1 MPTYF
6 ETLAE
11 LCEKLGTTKKRSLM
25 IKLVADFLK
34 RLEPLE
40 VEPAV
45 SMILGRSFPRGSS
58 LKLDVS
64 WATISEI
71 IKRLTNA
78 DWNLFLSIF
87 KRTGDL
93 GSAVKEFLEKSRT
106 YRQKVLLENPLTIIE
121 VRRRFEAVAEAS
133 GQGSRDKKERLLEA
147 LLSIASPLEAK
158 YIVKILIGEMR
169 TGFHEGLMERAVSE
183 AFQMPLA
190 DVQRACM
197 ALGDIAI
204 VASKARLDGIASLS
218 GVGVQVFRPI
228 KPMLAQ
234 VVDNVAEAIRE
245 HGGKT
250 ALEYKLDGARV
261 QIHKR
266 GDEVKI
272 FSRQLT
278 EVTESLPDIVEY
290 VRGNIHVGEAIFE
303 GEVIAVD
310 YRGRP
315 MPFQHL
321 MRRFKRIHD
330 VNVMVNEI
338 PVKLFL
344 FDLLYLDGRDLCSTP
359 YVQRR
364 SLLAKLVDVEN
375 LTPQIITGSAQ
386 EAESFLM
393 SAINSGHEGLVA
405 KRLDSP
411 YMPGVRGKHWL
422 KIKLTL
428 EPLDLVIVAA
438 EYGYG
443 KRHKWLS
450 DYYLAARDEETGD
463 FLVVGKTFKGL
474 TDAEIEE
481 MTRKLKEL
489 TIKEEHRRVIVIP
502 KMVVQ
507 VAYNEIQ
514 KSPKYKS
521 GLALRFARITSIR
534 EDKTVEEV
542 DTIQKIKEIYEKQFL
557 KKGIYDIR

>member
-106 YRQKVLLENPLTIIE
+106 YRQKVLLENPLTIME
-121 VRRRFEAVAEAS
+121 VRRRFEAIAEAS

-183 AFQMPLA
+183 AFQTPLA

-521 GLALRFARITSIR
+521 GLALRFARITSI
-534 EDKTVEEV
+534 
-542 DTIQKIKEIYEKQFL
+542 
-557 KKGIYDIR
+557 

>member
-106 YRQKVLLENPLTIIE
+106 YRQKVLLENPLTIME
-121 VRRRFEAVAEAS
+121 VRRRFEAIAEAS

>member
-121 VRRRFEAVAEAS
+121 VRRRFEAIAEAS

-542 DTIQKIKEIYEKQFL
+542 DTIQKIKE
-557 KKGIYDIR
+557 